1 MLKTITHS
9 EFRSAFVTSAQRR
22 EFLLRCAREG
32 FKAICE
38 MWPECRIRL
47 FVFGSAAK
55 KSSKVTASSD
65 LDVAVSG
72 LDHIAP
78 KSHQCAALIMQSFK
92 QGLSDEDKTLAVD
105 VITFNPDNPASTL
118 SMEILKNGIEI
129 KLV

>member
-1 MLKTITHS
+1 MPKFITHS
-9 EFRSAFVTSAQRR
+9 QFRSAFVTSEQRR
-22 EFLLRCAREG
+22 EFLLQCAKEG

-38 MWPECRIRL
+38 TWPECSIRL

-65 LDVAVSG
+65 LDMAVSG

-78 KSHQCAALIMQSFK
+78 KSHQCAALIMQAFK
-92 QGLSDEDKTLAVD
+92 RGLPDENKALAVD
-105 VITFNPDNPASTL
+105 VVTFNPDSPISTL